1 MDPRETWSK
10 GPTASTERTVARG
23 HASVAAR
30 SRQPTAS
37 VPVRLLVGHACLLEV
52 GGEMLREH
60 AADETPQHIP
70 DCEGPD
76 PAVWLAQRD
85 KPRDADA
92 VKHGRRHFCIG

>member
-1 MDPRETWSK
+1 MAARRRRL
-10 GPTASTERTVARG
+10 TASA
-23 HASVAAR
+23 
-30 SRQPTAS
+30 
-37 VPVRLLVGHACLLEV
+37 PVRVLRPYWWGMHACWKW

-76 PAVWLAQRD
+76 PAVWLAQHD

-92 VKHGRRHFCIG
+92 VNHGRRHFRIG

>member
-1 MDPRETWSK
+1 M
-10 GPTASTERTVARG
+10 
-23 HASVAAR
+23 AAR

-76 PAVWLAQRD
+76 PAVWLAQH
-85 KPRDADA
+85 KPGCRHD
-92 VKHGRRHFCIG
+92 GRRHFRIG